1 MSLTPDEVR
10 SIARLARIA
19 ISDRDIPRYA
29 ENLSRILDF
38 VAQLDR
44 ADTVK
49 VAPMAHPLDM
59 NQRLREDAVTESNQ
73 RDLFQKN
80 APQIEAGLYL
90 VPKVIE

>member
-44 ADTVK
+44 ADTGK